1 MEKALKKICIFV
13 ENLRMRNALID
24 KIYDFSNLNPRI
36 KEQFSMELEV
46 TIDDLLLKTF
56 FCLNMDL
63 WYIFVLKSLYI
74 HIDLMVYNMKSKQER
89 IPTTK

>member
-24 KIYDFSNLNPRI
+24 KIYDFSNLNPII

-56 FCLNMDL
+56 F
-63 WYIFVLKSLYI
+63 V
-74 HIDLMVYNMKSKQER
+74 
-89 IPTTK
+89 